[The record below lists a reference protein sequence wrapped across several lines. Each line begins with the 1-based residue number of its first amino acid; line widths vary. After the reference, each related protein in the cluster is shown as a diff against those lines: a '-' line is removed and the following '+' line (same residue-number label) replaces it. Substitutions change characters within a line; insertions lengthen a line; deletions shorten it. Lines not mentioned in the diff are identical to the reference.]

1 MGWLQVPNDLVDVWL
16 PHLTGGELKVWLF
29 GYRQT
34 KGFQKNRDTLS
45 SGQIRSGIKKKNG
58 ERLNSGTGLS
68 RRAVF
73 QALQGLEGNGLVNR
87 IQRPGTTTVYEFL
100 VPEPVQKGERVPVQ
114 KSARVETEG
123 PVHSTARGSAKTA
136 PTPVHS
142 GAPTKEIVGR
152 NTSKD
157 NPEASTAEVPSRST
171 NGSSYRPTLEDTERF
186 RQFMFHWTKKSEKPE
201 TAQSWLK
208 QAARAGSYAEIE
220 NFLEGQIKEY
230 GPPRN
235 NAWFHTCIENEFDL
249 SPEGKTALV
258 EEMQGRFREAVKLL
272 GQDGPSEC
280 QRLIEEAANAGIP
293 AAVVMAGIGRRPR
306 KEPNGGGAG

>member
-1 MGWLQVPNDLVDVWL
+1 MGWLKVPNDFVDSWI
-16 PHLTGGELKVWLF
+16 PRLTGGELKVWLF

-34 KGFQKNRDTLS
+34 KGFQKDRATMS
-45 SGQIRSGIKKKNG
+45 SEQICAGIKKRDG

-73 QALQGLEGNGLVNR
+73 KALKGLESKGLTTL
-87 IQRPGTTTVYEFL
+87 IQRPGTTTIYAFD

-123 PVHSTARGSAKTA
+123 PVHSGALGSAKTA
-136 PTPVHS
+136 PRPVHS
-142 GAPTKEIVGR
+142 GAPTKDIVGR

-157 NPEASTAEVPSRST
+157 NPEANTAEILTRPT
-171 NGSSYRPTLEDTERF
+171 NGSSYRPTLEDADRL
-186 RQFMFHWTKKSEKPE
+186 RQFMFRWTKKSEKPE
-201 TAQSWLK
+201 TALSWLK

-235 NAWFHTCIENEFDL
+235 NAWFRTCIENEFGL
-249 SPEGKTALV
+249 SPEGKNDLV
-258 EEMQGRFREAVKLL
+258 KEIQGRYLAAVKGL
-272 GQDGPSEC
+272 GQDGPTEC
-280 QRLIEEAANAGIP
+280 LRVIEEAANAGIP
-293 AAVVMAGIGRRPR
+293 AGVVMARIGRRPR